1 MKPLYAPVR
10 GLLPDGR
17 VIMVTPRRQA
27 RTLIL
32 RRKNNEFRLTV
43 PYGYP
48 ADNLADRIS
57 ELVARFD
64 ARFPQQSAQLYY
76 IGQVISCHGVDIE
89 LYSQSVSP
97 TQVIIG
103 EGIPRSRLGIG
114 SELSLE
120 DAATEQFVS
129 SVLCR
134 LAYRLAPRLLIPYAV
149 QVAARVGVS
158 PDSWRIGR
166 GLRTLGTC
174 SRSRVITLSCALVFL
189 PLELR
194 EYIICHELAHLT
206 EMNHSTRF
214 HALCNSYLQGKEKPL
229 IAALKRHEWPIVR

>member
-1 MKPLYAPVR
+1 MKPLCAPVR

-17 VIMVTPRRQA
+17 VLTVTPHRHA
-27 RTLIL
+27 RTLVL
-32 RRKNNEFRLTV
+32 RRKKNELQLTV

-48 ADNLADRIS
+48 SDGLIDKILD
-57 ELVARFD
+57 LVARFD
-64 ARFPQQSAQLYY
+64 AKYPPQQHQRYF
-76 IGQVISCHGVDIE
+76 IGQLISCHDVDIE
-89 LYSQSVSP
+89 LYSQSARPSH
-97 TQVIIG
+97 VIIG
-103 EGIPRSRLGIG
+103 EGIPHSRLGIG
-114 SELSLE
+114 SALDLA

-134 LAYRLAPRLLIPYAV
+134 LACKLAPRLLLPHAA

-158 PDSWRIGR
+158 PASWRIGR

-174 SRSRVITLSCALVFL
+174 SAQRVITLSCALVFL

-206 EMNHSTRF
+206 EMNHSARF
-214 HALCNSYLQGKEKPL
+214 HALCNSYLRGKEKPL
-229 IAALKRHEWPIVR
+229 MDALKRHEWPIVR